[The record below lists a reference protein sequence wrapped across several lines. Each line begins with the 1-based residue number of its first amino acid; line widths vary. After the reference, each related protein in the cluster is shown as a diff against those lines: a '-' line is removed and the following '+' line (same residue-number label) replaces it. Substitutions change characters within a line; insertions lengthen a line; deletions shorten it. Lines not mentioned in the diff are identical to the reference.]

1 MIRARRYTVQYNI
14 RSSFCGPLTREAV
27 ASRLH
32 SAVLFGR
39 PSAPSWLHGAMSSIK
54 CEVRLLMLLLVLDLS
69 LHYTSSSST
78 VEAIGLSAHYGLFS
92 QRAPFS
98 LYVCLV
104 EEEWNAAAPEAN
116 IRFIF
121 GTRALPKIC
130 QTDGSRARALLSS
143 RQLRA
148 SNSVSLTAQA
158 HLHLVA
164 SASGSPPARGLPVLS
179 SSPPSRAPL

>member
-1 MIRARRYTVQYNI
+1 M
-14 RSSFCGPLTREAV
+14 
-27 ASRLH
+27 
-32 SAVLFGR
+32 
-39 PSAPSWLHGAMSSIK
+39 
-54 CEVRLLMLLLVLDLS
+54 
-69 LHYTSSSST
+69 
-78 VEAIGLSAHYGLFS
+78 
-92 QRAPFS
+92 PFS
-98 LYVCLV
+98 LYVRLV

-116 IRFIF
+116 IRSIF

-130 QTDGSRARALLSS
+130 QTDDGSRARALLSS

-179 SSPPSRAPL
+179 SSPPSRAPCVPSDLMADSGARSVGPLLLSHHCPHPCSPQIHVLFSSSRRRAIRARPCSSPLQNCKSELDVIGSLMLDFGVGRDQNLT